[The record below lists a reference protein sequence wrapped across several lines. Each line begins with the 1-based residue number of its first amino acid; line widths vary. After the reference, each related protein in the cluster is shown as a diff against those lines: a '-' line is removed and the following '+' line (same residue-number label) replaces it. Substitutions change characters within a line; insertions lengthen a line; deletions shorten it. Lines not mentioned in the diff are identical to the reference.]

1 MRLAL
6 ALLAAVALAGPA
18 SQAHAANDGG
28 LMSILVM
35 GDSYSAG
42 NGAGGYYGAKGC
54 RRSAYNYARQYA
66 RFIEQ
71 APYNQRTFVENVACS
86 GDTTEHFF
94 KSRNGRR
101 PQVNAVDAGYD
112 LILLTIG
119 GNDLKFSKIVKFCLI
134 QVTRDGANCG
144 PLLTEAERA
153 LKSGGLRKRISD
165 ILRSIRSRAD
175 RRARIVL
182 LGYPYLEGDAGY
194 RLRSGHGGRTFI
206 EAGKRLHR
214 LTNAGDRLQRGLV
227 ERLNDSV
234 PGHPFAFVSTR
245 RLFTG
250 PPDHSLYAQKTNRHR
265 WFVQPLVDVAN
276 IDYDLFYHPNRTG
289 WTQEARLLV
298 RTSSVPK
305 LDLNSD
311 VPPIVPTPVPPG
323 PPPVERVTR
332 IVLQSPASG
341 PTGYQPTITGP
352 ECVAGAGE
360 QAVLRRIVAGQS
372 DVMSSFEGLEV
383 NGWRIGVNLTPLEA
397 GTHHIS
403 FACVAM
409 RPGGEERVI
418 WSDPGFDITLF
429 GPARETKVQSSTVR
443 PGDEVGVISGASQGP
458 DPCPAIAGA
467 VGIQLHISIHANGVI
482 LDAAD
487 LQLPT
492 ITAFEPLDVPV
503 ETPVGTHIGASAHCF
518 YQYADGAGA
527 GFDFRTT
534 FVTAID

>member
-1 MRLAL
+1 
-6 ALLAAVALAGPA
+6 
-18 SQAHAANDGG
+18 
-28 LMSILVM
+28 MSMLVM

-42 NGAGGYYGAKGC
+42 NGAGDYYGAKGC

-66 RFIEQ
+66 RLIEQ

-94 KSRNGRR
+94 KSRHER
-101 PQVNAVDAGYD
+101 PPQINAVNAGYD
-112 LILLTIG
+112 VIFLTIG

-134 QVTRDGANCG
+134 QLTRDGADCG

-153 LKSGGLRKRISD
+153 VKAGGLRKHMSD

-182 LGYPYLEGDAGY
+182 LGYPYLEGDTGY

-206 EAGKRLHR
+206 EVGKRLHR
-214 LTNAGDRLQRGLV
+214 LTNSGDRLQRELV

-234 PGHPFAFVSTR
+234 PGNPFVFVSTR

-250 PPDHSLYAQKTNRHR
+250 PPDHSLYAQTTNRHR
-265 WFVQPLVDVAN
+265 WFIQPLADVAN

-289 WTQEARLLV
+289 WTKEARLLL
-298 RTSSVPK
+298 RTPSVPK
-305 LDLNSD
+305 FDLNSD
-311 VPPIVPTPVPPG
+311 APPIVPVPLPPG
-323 PPPVERVTR
+323 PPRVERVTR
-332 IVLQSPASG
+332 IVLLSPASG

-352 ECVAGAGE
+352 ECVAGPDERGA
-360 QAVLRRIVAGQS
+360 LRRIVAGQS
-372 DVMSSFEGLEV
+372 DVISSFEGLEV

-397 GTHHIS
+397 GTHHLS
-403 FACVAM
+403 FACVGM
-409 RPGGEERVI
+409 RPGEEDRVI

-429 GPARETKVQSSTVR
+429 GPARETKVQSTTVR
-443 PGDEVGVISGASQGP
+443 PGDEVGVVSGASQGP
-458 DPCPAIAGA
+458 DPCPAIADA
-467 VGIQLHISIHANGVI
+467 VPIQLHISIFADGAT

-492 ITAFEPLDVPV
+492 ITSFEPLDVPV
-503 ETPVGTHIGASAHCF
+503 ETPVGTYIGASAHCL
-518 YQYADGAGA
+518 YRYADGAAG
-527 GFDFRTT
+527 GFDFRSTP
-534 FVTAID
+534 VTAVD